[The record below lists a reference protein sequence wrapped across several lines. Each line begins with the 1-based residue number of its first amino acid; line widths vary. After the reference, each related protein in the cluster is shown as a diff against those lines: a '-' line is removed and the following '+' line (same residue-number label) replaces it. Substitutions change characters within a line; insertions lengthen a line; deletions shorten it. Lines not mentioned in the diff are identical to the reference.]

1 MRAGNYA
8 RVAQLRTLMST
19 QARTMA
25 VVRASRKQPSSD
37 ELAQA
42 TLMCE
47 FASHGNVAALKEAKA
62 RGVSVDVADY
72 DFRTPLHLAA
82 AVGNLDTVKWL
93 VENGAALQ
101 VDRFGGLPVH
111 DAVRNNHKAVASYLQ
126 DKTIES
132 DIKFVSER
140 AAQMDAVFQLIVQ
153 EEGLF
158 SFSLIAKEV
167 DYFYH

>member
-1 MRAGNYA
+1 MN
-8 RVAQLRTLMST
+8 TLIST
-19 QARTMA
+19 QTRSKA
-25 VVRASRKQPSSD
+25 VVRAARKQPTSD

-47 FASHGNVAALKEAKA
+47 FASHGNITALKEAKDK
-62 RGVSVDVADY
+62 GVSVDVADY

-82 AVGNLDTVKWL
+82 AVGNMDTVKWL

-111 DAVRNNHKAVASYLQ
+111 DAVRNNHKDIAQYLQ

-132 DIKFVSER
+132 DIKFVSDR
-140 AAQMDAVFQLIVQ
+140 AEQMEAVFRLIV
-153 EEGLF
+153 
-158 SFSLIAKEV
+158 
-167 DYFYH
+167 